1 MKNAH
6 LRFGWLTYMKM
17 TEKTTTH
24 FKVRLDRF
32 IGEVL
37 PDPPR
42 QAKAHFLSVFG
53 TDTQIAAISA
63 AVSLGDKFMIE
74 GLNLASIR
82 VGFDK
87 KAECYK
93 GALQLADRKKPVRHL
108 IAISEELATNSS
120 ATAGRTLLA
129 GNSPSFVWTSL
140 AQLHGLPGVPD
151 WAEWFVEQ
159 LEDHQAIVPLL
170 GLGCSPVLVKGSK
183 QQFLSWLAR
192 GVKTGQL
199 GFPERAGP
207 VHWLGLSLDQILLA
221 RTAEQQAG
229 H

>member
-6 LRFGWLTYMKM
+6 LRFGWLTYMKT
-17 TEKTTTH
+17 TEKSTTH

-53 TDTQIAAISA
+53 TDTQVAAISA
-63 AVSLGDKFMIE
+63 AISLGDKFMVE
-74 GLNLASIR
+74 GPNLASIR
-82 VGFDK
+82 VGFEK

-93 GALQLADRKKPVRHL
+93 GALQLADRKKPIRHL

-120 ATAGRTLLA
+120 ANAGRTLLA
-129 GNSPSFVWTSL
+129 ASSPSFIWTSM
-140 AQLHGLPGVPD
+140 AQLHGLPGIPE
-151 WAEWFVEQ
+151 WGEWFVEQ
-159 LEDHQAIVPLL
+159 LEDHQAITPLL
-170 GLGCSPVLVKGSK
+170 GLGCNPVLVKGAK

-199 GFPERAGP
+199 GFPEEAGP
-207 VHWLGLSLDQILLA
+207 THWPSLSLERIFLSQPA
-221 RTAEQQAG
+221 A
-229 H
+229 

>member
-6 LRFGWLTYMKM
+6 FRFGWLTYMKM

-37 PDPPR
+37 LHPPR

-63 AVSLGDKFMIE
+63 AVSLGDKFMVE
-74 GLNLASIR
+74 GPNLASIR
-82 VGFDK
+82 VGFEK

-93 GALQLADRKKPVRHL
+93 GALQLADRQKPVRHL

-129 GNSPSFVWTSL
+129 GNSPSFIWTSL
-140 AQLHGLPGVPD
+140 AQLHGLPGIPD
-151 WAEWFVEQ
+151 WGEWFVEQ
-159 LEDHQAIVPLL
+159 LENHQAIIPLL
-170 GLGCSPVLVKGSK
+170 GLGCNPVLIKGNK

-192 GVKTGQL
+192 GVKSGL
-199 GFPERAGP
+199 LSFPEQTGP
-207 VHWLGLSLDQILLA
+207 THWPRLRLEQIMIQP
-221 RTAEQQAG
+221 TS
-229 H
+229 

>member
-6 LRFGWLTYMKM
+6 LRFGWLAYMKM

-24 FKVRLDRF
+24 VKVRLDRF

-63 AVSLGDKFMIE
+63 AVALGDKFMVE
-74 GLNLASIR
+74 GPNLASIR
-82 VGFDK
+82 VGFEK

-93 GALQLADRKKPVRHL
+93 GALQLAGRQKPVRHL
-108 IAISEELATNSS
+108 VAISEQLATNSS

-129 GNSPSFVWTSL
+129 GNTPSFIWTSL
-140 AQLHGLPGVPD
+140 AQLHGLPGIPE
-151 WAEWFVEQ
+151 WGEWFVEQ
-159 LEDHQAIVPLL
+159 LENHQGIVPLL
-170 GLGCSPVLVKGSK
+170 GLGCSPVLVKGDK

-192 GVKTGQL
+192 GVKHGLLRLPEQTG
-199 GFPERAGP
+199 PTRWP
-207 VHWLGLSLDQILLA
+207 RLSLDHIMTQSA
-221 RTAEQQAG
+221 S
-229 H
+229 

>member
-17 TEKTTTH
+17 TEKSTTH

-63 AVSLGDKFMIE
+63 AVSLGDKFMVE
-74 GLNLASIR
+74 GPNLASIR
-82 VGFDK
+82 VGFEK
-87 KAECYK
+87 KPECYK

-108 IAISEELATNSS
+108 IASSEELAANSS

-129 GNSPSFVWTSL
+129 GNSPSFIWTSL
-140 AQLHGLPGVPD
+140 AQLHGLPGIPD
-151 WAEWFVEQ
+151 WSEWFVEQ
-159 LEDHQAIVPLL
+159 LENHQGIIPLL

-183 QQFLSWLAR
+183 HQFLSWMAR
-192 GVKTGQL
+192 GVKIGEL
-199 GFPERAGP
+199 GFPEQTGP
-207 VHWLGLSLDQILLA
+207 THWPRLHLGQIM
-221 RTAEQQAG
+221 TSQTS
-229 H
+229 

>member
-6 LRFGWLTYMKM
+6 LRFGWLTYMKV

-63 AVSLGDKFMIE
+63 AVSLGDKFMVE
-74 GLNLASIR
+74 GPNLASIR
-82 VGFDK
+82 VGFEK

-93 GALQLADRKKPVRHL
+93 GALQLADRKKPIRHL

-120 ATAGRTLLA
+120 AAAGRTLLA
-129 GNSPSFVWTSL
+129 GNSPSFIWASL
-140 AQLHGLPGVPD
+140 AQLHGLAGIPD
-151 WAEWFVEQ
+151 WGEWFVEQ
-159 LEDHQAIVPLL
+159 LENHQAITPLL
-170 GLGCSPVLVKGSK
+170 GLGCSPVLVKGNK

-192 GVKTGQL
+192 GVKGGL
-199 GFPERAGP
+199 LRFPEQPGST
-207 VHWLGLSLDQILLA
+207 HWPRLRLDQIMI
-221 RTAEQQAG
+221 QPPS
-229 H
+229 

>member
-24 FKVRLDRF
+24 FKVLLDRF

-53 TDTQIAAISA
+53 TDTQVAAINAAIS
-63 AVSLGDKFMIE
+63 VGDRFMVE
-74 GLNLASIR
+74 GPNVASIR

-93 GALQLADRKKPVRHL
+93 GALQLADRKKPLRHM
-108 IAISEELATNSS
+108 IAISEEFAANSS
-120 ATAGRTLLA
+120 TNAGRTLLA
-129 GNSPSFVWTSL
+129 GNTPSFIWKSL
-140 AQLHGLPGVPD
+140 AQLHGLPGIPEWGD
-151 WAEWFVEQ
+151 WFVEQ
-159 LEDHQAIVPLL
+159 LENHQAIVPLL
-170 GLGCSPVLVKGSK
+170 GLGCAPVLIKGDK
-183 QQFLSWLAR
+183 QAFLSWLAL
-192 GVKTGQL
+192 GVETGQL
-199 GFPERAGP
+199 EFPQQTGRTNWP
-207 VHWLGLSLDQILLA
+207 GLRLDQIF
-221 RTAEQQAG
+221 QAPQTV
-229 H
+229 

>member
-63 AVSLGDKFMIE
+63 AISLGDKFMVE
-74 GLNLASIR
+74 GPDLASIR
-82 VGFDK
+82 VGFEK

-93 GALQLADRKKPVRHL
+93 GALQLADRQKPIRHL
-108 IAISEELATNSS
+108 IAISDELATNSS

-129 GNSPSFVWTSL
+129 GNSSAFIWTSL
-140 AQLHGLPGVPD
+140 AQLHGLPGIPD
-151 WAEWFVEQ
+151 WSESFVEQ
-159 LEDHQAIVPLL
+159 LENHQAIIPLL
-170 GLGCSPVLVKGSK
+170 GLGCSPVLIKGNK

-192 GVKTGQL
+192 GVKSGL
-199 GFPERAGP
+199 LSFPEQTGP
-207 VHWLGLSLDQILLA
+207 THWPRLHLDQIMIQP
-221 RTAEQQAG
+221 TS
-229 H
+229 

>member
-63 AVSLGDKFMIE
+63 AVSLGDKIMVE
-74 GLNLASIR
+74 GPNLASIR
-82 VGFDK
+82 VGFEK

-93 GALQLADRKKPVRHL
+93 GALQPADRQKPIRHL

-129 GNSPSFVWTSL
+129 GNSPSFIWTSL
-140 AQLHGLPGVPD
+140 TQLHGLPGIPD
-151 WAEWFVEQ
+151 WGEWFVEQ
-159 LEDHQAIVPLL
+159 LQNHQAIIPLL
-170 GLGCSPVLVKGSK
+170 GLGCNPVLIKGNK

-192 GVKTGQL
+192 GVKGGLLT
-199 GFPERAGP
+199 FPEQTGST
-207 VHWLGLSLDQILLA
+207 HWPRLLLDQIMIQP
-221 RTAEQQAG
+221 TS
-229 H
+229 

>member
-24 FKVRLDRF
+24 FKVRVDRF

-53 TDTQIAAISA
+53 TDTQVAAISA
-63 AVSLGDKFMIE
+63 AISLGDKFMLE
-74 GLNLASIR
+74 GPGLASIR
-82 VGFDK
+82 VGFEK

-93 GALQLADRKKPVRHL
+93 GALQLPDRKKPVRHL
-108 IAISEELATNSS
+108 IGISEEIAANSS
-120 ATAGRTLLA
+120 ANAGRTLLA
-129 GNSPSFVWTSL
+129 GDSSSFIWTSL
-140 AQLHGLPGVPD
+140 AQLHGLPGIPN
-151 WAEWFVEQ
+151 WGEWFVEQ
-159 LEDHQAIVPLL
+159 LENHQAIVPLL
-170 GLGCSPVLVKGSK
+170 GLGCNPVLIKGSK
-183 QQFLSWLAR
+183 QQFLTWLAQ

-199 GFPERAGP
+199 EFPNEAGP
-207 VHWLGLSLDQILLA
+207 TRWPGLSLDQIFMS
-221 RTAEQQAG
+221 
-229 H
+229 

>member
-6 LRFGWLTYMKM
+6 FRFGWLTYMKM

-42 QAKAHFLSVFG
+42 QAKAHFVSVFG

-63 AVSLGDKFMIE
+63 AISLGDKFMVE
-74 GLNLASIR
+74 GPNLASIR

-93 GALQLADRKKPVRHL
+93 GTLQLSDRKKPIRHL
-108 IAISEELATNSS
+108 IAISEEFAANSS
-120 ATAGRTLLA
+120 ANAGRTLLA
-129 GNSPSFVWTSL
+129 GDSASFIWTSL
-140 AQLHGLPGVPD
+140 AQLQGLPGIHD
-151 WAEWFVEQ
+151 WGDWFVEQ
-159 LEDHQAIVPLL
+159 LENHQAIVPLL
-170 GLGCSPVLVKGSK
+170 GLGCNPVLIKGNK

-192 GVKTGQL
+192 GV
-199 GFPERAGP
+199 
-207 VHWLGLSLDQILLA
+207 
-221 RTAEQQAG
+221 QASQ
-229 H
+229 

>member
-53 TDTQIAAISA
+53 TDTQVAAISA
-63 AVSLGDKFMIE
+63 AISLGDKFMVE
-74 GLNLASIR
+74 GPNLASIR
-82 VGFDK
+82 VGFEK
-87 KAECYK
+87 KAEFYK
-93 GALQLADRKKPVRHL
+93 GALQLADRKRPIRHL
-108 IAISEELATNSS
+108 IAISEELAANSS
-120 ATAGRTLLA
+120 ANAGRTLLA
-129 GNSPSFVWTSL
+129 GSSPSFIWASL
-140 AQLHGLPGVPD
+140 AQLHGLPGIPD

-159 LEDHQAIVPLL
+159 LENHQAIAPLL
-170 GLGCSPVLVKGSK
+170 GLGCNPVLVKGTK
-183 QQFLSWLAR
+183 QQLLSWLAR

-199 GFPERAGP
+199 GFPEEAGST
-207 VHWLGLSLDQILLA
+207 HWPGLSLDQIFLA
-221 RTAEQQAG
+221 QPG
-229 H
+229 S

>member
-53 TDTQIAAISA
+53 TDTQVAAISA
-63 AVSLGDKFMIE
+63 AVSLGDKFMVE
-74 GLNLASIR
+74 GPNLASIR
-82 VGFDK
+82 VGFEK

-93 GALQLADRKKPVRHL
+93 GALQVADRQKPIRHL

-129 GNSPSFVWTSL
+129 GNSPSFIWTSL
-140 AQLHGLPGVPD
+140 AQLHGLPGIPD
-151 WAEWFVEQ
+151 WGEWFVEQ
-159 LEDHQAIVPLL
+159 LQNHQAIIPLL
-170 GLGCSPVLVKGSK
+170 GLGCNPVLIKGNK

-192 GVKTGQL
+192 GVKSGL
-199 GFPERAGP
+199 VSLPEQAGP
-207 VHWLGLSLDQILLA
+207 THWPRLRLDQIMIQP
-221 RTAEQQAG
+221 TS
-229 H
+229 

>member
-63 AVSLGDKFMIE
+63 AVSLGDKFMVE
-74 GLNLASIR
+74 GPDLASIR
-82 VGFDK
+82 VGFEK

-93 GALQLADRKKPVRHL
+93 SALQLADRKKPIRHL

-129 GNSPSFVWTSL
+129 GNSPSFIWTSL
-140 AQLHGLPGVPD
+140 AQLHGLPGIPD
-151 WAEWFVEQ
+151 WGEWFVER
-159 LEDHQAIVPLL
+159 LDNHQAIVPLL
-170 GLGCSPVLVKGSK
+170 GLGCAPVLVKGDK
-183 QQFLSWLAR
+183 QTFLSWLAQ

-199 GFPERAGP
+199 EFAEQVGP
-207 VHWLGLSLDQILLA
+207 VHWPGLSLDQVLLA
-221 RTAEQQAG
+221 RTAKKQVG

>member
-17 TEKTTTH
+17 TEKSTTH

-53 TDTQIAAISA
+53 TDTQVAAISA
-63 AVSLGDKFMIE
+63 AISLGDKFMIE
-74 GLNLASIR
+74 GPNLASIR

-93 GALQLADRKKPVRHL
+93 GALQLADRKKPIRHL
-108 IAISEELATNSS
+108 IAISEELAANSN
-120 ATAGRTLLA
+120 ANAGRTLLA
-129 GNSPSFVWTSL
+129 ASSPSFIWTSM
-140 AQLHGLPGVPD
+140 AQLHGLPGIPD
-151 WAEWFVEQ
+151 WGDWFVEQ
-159 LEDHQAIVPLL
+159 LENHLAITPLL
-170 GLGCSPVLVKGSK
+170 GLGCNPVLVKGAK
-183 QQFLSWLAR
+183 QQFLSWLSR
-192 GVKTGQL
+192 GVNSGQL
-199 GFPERAGP
+199 PFPEQSGP
-207 VHWLGLSLDQILLA
+207 TCWPSLSLEKIFLPKPVA
-221 RTAEQQAG
+221 
-229 H
+229 

>member
-1 MKNAH
+1 MKSAH
-6 LRFGWLTYMKM
+6 LRFGWLTYVKM

-63 AVSLGDKFMIE
+63 AISLGDRFMVE
-74 GLNLASIR
+74 GPNLASIR

-108 IAISEELATNSS
+108 IAISEELAANSS
-120 ATAGRTLLA
+120 ANAGRTLLA
-129 GNSPSFVWTSL
+129 GSSPSFIWTSM
-140 AQLHGLPGVPD
+140 AQLHGLPGIPE
-151 WAEWFVEQ
+151 WGEWFVEQ
-159 LEDHQAIVPLL
+159 LENHQAITPLL
-170 GLGCSPVLVKGSK
+170 GLGCNPVLVKGAK
-183 QQFLSWLAR
+183 QQFLSWLEK

-199 GFPERAGP
+199 GFPEEAGP
-207 VHWLGLSLDQILLA
+207 THWPSLSLDQIFLA
-221 RTAEQQAG
+221 QPA
-229 H
+229 

>member
-42 QAKAHFLSVFG
+42 QARAHFLSVIG

-63 AVSLGDKFMIE
+63 AVSLGDKFMVE
-74 GLNLASIR
+74 GPNLASIR
-82 VGFDK
+82 VGFEK

-93 GALQLADRKKPVRHL
+93 GALQLADRKKPIRHL

-120 ATAGRTLLA
+120 ATSGRTLLA
-129 GNSPSFVWTSL
+129 GSSPSFIWTSL
-140 AQLHGLPGVPD
+140 AQLHGLPGIPD
-151 WAEWFVEQ
+151 WGEWFVEQ
-159 LEDHQAIVPLL
+159 LENHQAIIPLL
-170 GLGCSPVLVKGSK
+170 GLGCRPVLIKGNK

-192 GVKTGQL
+192 GVKSSL
-199 GFPERAGP
+199 LSFPERTGP
-207 VHWLGLSLDQILLA
+207 TYWPRLGLDQIM
-221 RTAEQQAG
+221 T
-229 H
+229 HPPS

>member
-6 LRFGWLTYMKM
+6 LRFGWLTYVKM
-17 TEKTTTH
+17 TEKSTTH

-53 TDTQIAAISA
+53 TDTQVAAISA
-63 AVSLGDKFMIE
+63 AISLGDKFMVE
-74 GLNLASIR
+74 GPNLASIR
-82 VGFDK
+82 VVFDK

-108 IAISEELATNSS
+108 IGISEEFAANSS
-120 ATAGRTLLA
+120 ANAGRTLLA
-129 GNSPSFVWTSL
+129 GGSPSFIWASL
-140 AQLHGLPGVPD
+140 AQLHGLPGIPD
-151 WAEWFVEQ
+151 WGEWFVEQ
-159 LEDHQAIVPLL
+159 LENRQAITPLL
-170 GLGCSPVLVKGSK
+170 GLGCNPVLVKGNK

-192 GVKTGQL
+192 GVKTGHL
-199 GFPERAGP
+199 EFPEEAGP
-207 VHWLGLSLDQILLA
+207 THWPGLSLEKVFLA
-221 RTAEQQAG
+221 QPAA
-229 H
+229 

>member
-6 LRFGWLTYMKM
+6 LRFGWLTYVKM
-17 TEKTTTH
+17 TEKSTTH

-63 AVSLGDKFMIE
+63 AVSLGDKFMVE
-74 GLNLASIR
+74 GSKLAPIR

-129 GNSPSFVWTSL
+129 GNTPSFIWTSL
-140 AQLHGLPGVPD
+140 AQLHGLPGIPD
-151 WAEWFVEQ
+151 WGEWFVEQ

-170 GLGCSPVLVKGSK
+170 GLGCSPMLIKGNK

-192 GVKTGQL
+192 GVKSADL
-199 GFPERAGP
+199 GFPEKTGP
-207 VHWLGLSLDQILLA
+207 THWPRLHL
-221 RTAEQQAG
+221 EQTMTTPTS
-229 H
+229 